1 MLFRLYEFIEP
12 RDKYDRL
19 HKCLSLS
26 DLALAKVSL
35 FLSFAE
41 RPTNVTIAA
50 AMCAQI
56 QALTGYSCSSVMM
69 MMDMLLQLS
78 LFCLLD
84 YPLPSQ
90 WRTVLRLR

>member
-56 QALTGYSCSSVMM
+56 QAESCTEEASATISLTV
-69 MMDMLLQLS
+69 
-78 LFCLLD
+78 
-84 YPLPSQ
+84 
-90 WRTVLRLR
+90 